1 MSLLHWC
8 KDSNEFQRKRQSL
21 FFTNSVWN
29 AALRWGF
36 LQNWKSMLC
45 LSGSWAKIL
54 QTFQR
59 TSRFP
64 AAFSVSQRCPQKTE
78 TGFYRS
84 QTERWLVLWFDR
96 SFTLSRVSDL
106 CRQTYTTPRAD
117 TDLDCSQLCDKRKS
131 IVPTY
136 KLSSWVYKPLCVVN
150 CALRFCSSCT
160 DVYTLLTCSLQIC
173 V

>member
-1 MSLLHWC
+1 MSLLNWS

-21 FFTNSVWN
+21 FFTNSVCILKCCTPLRFSTELKIY
-29 AALRWGF
+29 ALPLRI
-36 LQNWKSMLC
+36 
-45 LSGSWAKIL
+45 LSKTCANVSK
-54 QTFQR
+54 

-136 KLSSWVYKPLCVVN
+136 KLSSWVYKPLCV
-150 CALRFCSSCT
+150 L
-160 DVYTLLTCSLQIC
+160 
-173 V
+173 